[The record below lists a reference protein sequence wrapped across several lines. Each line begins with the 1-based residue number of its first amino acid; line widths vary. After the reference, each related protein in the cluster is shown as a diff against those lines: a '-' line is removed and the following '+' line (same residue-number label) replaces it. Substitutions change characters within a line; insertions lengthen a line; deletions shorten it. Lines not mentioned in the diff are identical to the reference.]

1 MKTDAIREI
10 IDEFLRLV
18 HKGVVVYEDEPD
30 NDWKDCASD
39 ARAELA
45 TIREEVEALN
55 FTIEYLSSDIRA
67 GTELVKLRNEE
78 NAKLREMLA
87 FAYCPGATLYADDGE
102 LQDNRAFP
110 SIDFKRNDVITLQTK
125 MTERAAISVVT
136 EEEADDAD

>member
-45 TIREEVEALN
+45 AI
-55 FTIEYLSSDIRA
+55 
-67 GTELVKLRNEE
+67 KKE

-110 SIDFKRNDVITLQTK
+110 SIDFKRDDVITLQTK